1 MALNQSF
8 IRPAAGTSHFLS
20 RRREP
25 LLAVLIVVLILL
37 VGMRAPTFL
46 TLRSMDNLLTDSA
59 LTIMLAL
66 TQMLVIVTRGIDL
79 SVASNLALSGMMS
92 ALLAMHFPHLPVGLV
107 MACAVAIGLGL
118 GLLNGWLIGYLSLPP
133 IVVTLGSM
141 SVYRGLV
148 FVLSGGAWV
157 SSRNMPA
164 DFISF
169 PLSRLAG
176 VTHLVWLAAL
186 ATVVLWFVAR
196 HMRFGRDLYA
206 IGNDPVAA
214 GYVGIATPKR
224 LLWTY
229 GLSGAMAGLCGY
241 LWVAR
246 YAVAYTEIAY
256 GFELTVIAAC
266 VIGGISIAGGVGNIS
281 GAVLGALFLAVI
293 NNALPM
299 VQISP
304 FWQSALTGLVILSA
318 VVINAR
324 GEKSRNKQILP
335 FHFHADAR
343 SQSAAASSAA
353 LQADAQADAASIPR
367 VS

>member
-1 MALNQSF
+1 MSLNQNSGPAPGPGPG
-8 IRPAAGTSHFLS
+8 RPPLFSRLS
-20 RRREP
+20 GLASRPREP
-25 LLAVLIVVLILL
+25 LLAVLIAALILL
-37 VGMRAPTFL
+37 VGLRAPAFL
-46 TLRSMDNLLTDSA
+46 TMRSMDNLLTDSA
-59 LTIMLAL
+59 LPVMLAL

-92 ALLAMHFPHLPVGLV
+92 ALLAMHFPQLPIGLV
-107 MACAVAIGLGL
+107 IACALCIGLAL
-118 GLLNGWLIGYLSLPP
+118 GLINGWLIGYLSLPP

-164 DFISF
+164 DFIAF
-169 PLSRLAG
+169 PLGRLMG
-176 VTHLVWLAAL
+176 LTHLVWLAAL
-186 ATVVLWFVAR
+186 AIVVLWFVAR
-196 HMRFGRDLYA
+196 HTRFGRDLYA

-214 GYVGIATPKR
+214 GYVGIASPQR
-224 LLWTY
+224 LFWTY

-318 VVINAR
+318 VIINAR
-324 GEKSRNKQILP
+324 GEKKRNKQILP
-335 FHFHADAR
+335 LHFHTELRAT
-343 SQSAAASSAA
+343 AAPVTRTPA
-353 LQADAQADAASIPR
+353 
-367 VS
+367 